1 MNALEIIIELKKL
14 NVKLLIQDGNLKL
27 SAARGVLTNSW
38 LELIKQHKTE
48 IIDILSKAEKDI
60 EGVVIQNVEK
70 KDFYMMSSTQS
81 RLYSLQ
87 MFDVNSKA
95 YNIPRVIPLGTDV
108 NVDRIKAVF
117 HQLIE
122 RHECLRTS
130 FHLLGEGAFQRI
142 HESVE
147 FDISIHRIDHE
158 QLDNF
163 IHSFGIAFD
172 LSKAPLLR
180 AVIII
185 TDRGE
190 HFLLLDIH
198 HIISDA
204 TSNSILEKDFVRLYA
219 GEDIPPLRLQ
229 FKDYSEWQKTSRRK
243 EKRLKQENYWL
254 SKFRDDIPVLNLP
267 TDFPRPI
274 IKSSEGAV
282 VDFVLTL
289 DESTGI
295 KNYAKSTGQTLYMAL
310 LSAFSILLS
319 KISGQ
324 QKLIIGTPIAGRN
337 HVDLEGIVGM
347 LVNTLAIV
355 VEVDGSTLLRDFAK
369 NVKEDVV
376 SSFEYQDYPFEDL
389 VDRLSIEHSAS
400 HNPLFDVMFNMLNHA
415 EKDGSSFNMDEDE
428 YIHRPANSKFDISL
442 VASTRGGHILLS
454 FEYCTKLF
462 RAETIERFIGCFRQV
477 VRHLHG
483 RLNDSL
489 SDIVL
494 ISEEEKREILY
505 SFNNIETSYP
515 KDKTIVDLF
524 EDQVQNTPTNIA
536 VVYEGVELQYD
547 QLNRRANQ
555 LAEILIERG
564 VRHNAIVGVEQASS
578 SQYIIF
584 ILAVLKAGGAF
595 LPIDPSL
602 PALRKEY
609 IANDSGIQYVILNSS
624 SSAVIYSNIE
634 VVNYEGLNLT
644 LYNEENPCCDIN
656 GSDLAYVI
664 YTSGSTGR
672 SKGVLLEHKGIVSE
686 NHLWDDY
693 LNINASDKCLQFASI
708 SFDASIW
715 EIFMSLLNGA
725 SLYIPTKEI
734 KESTLL
740 FEKYLIDNRITVVSL
755 TPVYAN
761 LLNESSTKFIRLLV
775 TGGSE
780 TNGKLINRFK
790 NIRYI
795 NSYGPTETSVC
806 ATCWDTSEYEKINKV
821 VIGRPIRNI
830 KTYVMNTQMQ
840 LQGIGLSG
848 ELCIAG
854 VGVARGYM
862 NQPELTNQQFVELPN
877 FNDGILYRTGDSV
890 RWLSDGNLE
899 FLGRIDNQVKIRG
912 FRIEPE
918 EIKCILMEHK
928 YVQECAVVVI
938 EEAGE
943 KKLCAYIVLDKSLAI
958 EEIKSYLVGLIPDYM
973 VPSYFSVINELPVN
987 RNGKIDYKLLPLPDK
1002 SNVYTYVAPSND
1014 IEEQLTSIW
1023 SDILHISKGE
1033 LSVTANF
1040 FSLGGHSLKAIT
1052 LSARIHSEFN
1062 VEIGLKEI
1070 FSSPT
1075 IKGLASMIEVILL
1088 DEGNDRI
1095 DENVKRE
1102 KLII

>member
-442 VASTRGGHILLS
+442 VASTRGG
-454 FEYCTKLF
+454 
-462 RAETIERFIGCFRQV
+462 
-477 VRHLHG
+477 
-483 RLNDSL
+483 
-489 SDIVL
+489 
-494 ISEEEKREILY
+494 
-505 SFNNIETSYP
+505 
-515 KDKTIVDLF
+515 
-524 EDQVQNTPTNIA
+524 
-536 VVYEGVELQYD
+536 
-547 QLNRRANQ
+547 
-555 LAEILIERG
+555 
-564 VRHNAIVGVEQASS
+564 
-578 SQYIIF
+578 
-584 ILAVLKAGGAF
+584 
-595 LPIDPSL
+595 
-602 PALRKEY
+602 
-609 IANDSGIQYVILNSS
+609 
-624 SSAVIYSNIE
+624 
-634 VVNYEGLNLT
+634 
-644 LYNEENPCCDIN
+644 
-656 GSDLAYVI
+656 
-664 YTSGSTGR
+664 
-672 SKGVLLEHKGIVSE
+672 
-686 NHLWDDY
+686 
-693 LNINASDKCLQFASI
+693 
-708 SFDASIW
+708 
-715 EIFMSLLNGA
+715 
-725 SLYIPTKEI
+725 
-734 KESTLL
+734 
-740 FEKYLIDNRITVVSL
+740 
-755 TPVYAN
+755 
-761 LLNESSTKFIRLLV
+761 
-775 TGGSE
+775 
-780 TNGKLINRFK
+780 
-790 NIRYI
+790 
-795 NSYGPTETSVC
+795 
-806 ATCWDTSEYEKINKV
+806 
-821 VIGRPIRNI
+821 
-830 KTYVMNTQMQ
+830 
-840 LQGIGLSG
+840 
-848 ELCIAG
+848 
-854 VGVARGYM
+854 
-862 NQPELTNQQFVELPN
+862 
-877 FNDGILYRTGDSV
+877 
-890 RWLSDGNLE
+890 
-899 FLGRIDNQVKIRG
+899 
-912 FRIEPE
+912 
-918 EIKCILMEHK
+918 
-928 YVQECAVVVI
+928 
-938 EEAGE
+938 
-943 KKLCAYIVLDKSLAI
+943 
-958 EEIKSYLVGLIPDYM
+958 
-973 VPSYFSVINELPVN
+973 SYF
-987 RNGKIDYKLLPLPDK
+987 
-1002 SNVYTYVAPSND
+1002 A
-1014 IEEQLTSIW
+1014 Q
-1023 SDILHISKGE
+1023 
-1033 LSVTANF
+1033 F
-1040 FSLGGHSLKAIT
+1040 
-1052 LSARIHSEFN
+1052 
-1062 VEIGLKEI
+1062 
-1070 FSSPT
+1070 
-1075 IKGLASMIEVILL
+1075 
-1088 DEGNDRI
+1088 
-1095 DENVKRE
+1095 
-1102 KLII
+1102 